1 MPNGGSICCAHCAN
15 ASSAKHRC
23 EIFGTEVSPFYL
35 CRMFRLADQ
44 AVEEARAKWPT
55 LLEMEPGAV
64 YEIDNS
70 YPSQGTARRIAF
82 RMAPT
87 SRS

>member
-1 MPNGGSICCAHCAN
+1 
-15 ASSAKHRC
+15 
-23 EIFGTEVSPFYL
+23 
-35 CRMFRLADQ
+35 MFRLADQ